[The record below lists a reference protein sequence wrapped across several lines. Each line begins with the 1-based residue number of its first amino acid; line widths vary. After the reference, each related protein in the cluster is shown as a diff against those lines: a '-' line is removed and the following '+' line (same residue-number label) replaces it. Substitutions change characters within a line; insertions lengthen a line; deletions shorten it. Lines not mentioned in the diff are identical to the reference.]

1 MVSAAVTMTTSITN
15 LMESANIIQLVL
27 AALLAPITRAMA
39 GATTA
44 ILAAHSAKI
53 IPKRAFRASTV
64 VTKSRELNA
73 NAVTPMMVINALN
86 QRFAQT
92 TNM

>member
-1 MVSAAVTMTTSITN
+1 MTMTTSITN
-15 LMESANIIQLVL
+15 LMESAKNILVL
-27 AALLAPITRAMA
+27 AALLAPIIRAMA

-44 ILAAHSAKI
+44 IKAAHYAKI

-73 NAVTPMMVINALN
+73 HARKPMMVINAMN
-86 QRFAQT
+86 QRNAQK